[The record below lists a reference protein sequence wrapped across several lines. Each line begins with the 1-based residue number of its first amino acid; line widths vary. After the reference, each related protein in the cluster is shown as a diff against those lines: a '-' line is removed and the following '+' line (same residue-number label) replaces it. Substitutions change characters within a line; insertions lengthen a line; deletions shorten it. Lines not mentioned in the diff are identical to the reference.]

1 MNDTR
6 RLDALWAQHR
16 TLDTITAEMHSTG
29 MWVNKQWRDFLT
41 HCAQESIEQKR
52 QRVVELVNVDGFE
65 ATPHQLRGIIYRRH
79 AKPSLHRFDL
89 PDPYDKKM
97 FTDETCR
104 TISVSE
110 DKLLLLMVSGGCPD
124 ELLPIIEAWWDYQG
138 ELKRRSMLTSEK
150 FDQAIGPDNR
160 LRPGWNSCGTDTGRF
175 ACFTG
180 ETEVTSGSGPKRI
193 DEVRIG
199 DVVWTHQRRWRSVTN
214 VFRQGIHQVR
224 TYRFS
229 TGAILTCTV
238 DHRFLC
244 SDGSW
249 RTIQEIE
256 HERFEIVGAGA
267 GESTSGAGSVQ
278 KHGAHADDGTD
289 SRGAFDGSPQCWS
302 SDSEVLTSGGTEGPG
317 SGQILTLENWSEQ
330 PTLWQARAGDAEL
343 GGGLRRRVRIPDAYV
358 ARQAHVRAPDCDNG
372 TPGTEVIAGWDGRS
386 PHRQQSEEQRT
397 EQSGAG
403 DQWRAQD
410 DSLSAGKGQ
419 SGCFVEE
426 SHAAGSAEVFD
437 LEVAEDHSFE
447 VAGVWAHN
455 CSQPNVMNI
464 EQMLRAVFGPP
475 PGYVWVHADKSQLEL
490 RVMAVVAADNVLTD
504 ALNTGDVYSYD
515 AKNMFNLPADANVK
529 KDHAGLRKSAKIIR
543 LGRQYGAGEKTIL
556 GQALRQDRRFTFAR
570 TKLLVKTWDKVNYRI
585 PEYWREEMSR
595 VQECSYSESRLMM
608 RRRYYPRPPDL
619 NETVNYPVQATAAD
633 IMNTE
638 IITVWKRLA
647 VEVPAARIVT
657 QLHDAIDVE
666 CREVDQPAVER
677 IIDQEMNRD
686 WSFCG
691 RTANFPIERKT
702 ATHTDTWSAV

>member
-175 ACFTG
+175 AC
-180 ETEVTSGSGPKRI
+180 SK
-193 DEVRIG
+193 
-199 DVVWTHQRRWRSVTN
+199 
-214 VFRQGIHQVR
+214 
-224 TYRFS
+224 
-229 TGAILTCTV
+229 
-238 DHRFLC
+238 
-244 SDGSW
+244 
-249 RTIQEIE
+249 
-256 HERFEIVGAGA
+256 
-267 GESTSGAGSVQ
+267 
-278 KHGAHADDGTD
+278 
-289 SRGAFDGSPQCWS
+289 
-302 SDSEVLTSGGTEGPG
+302 
-317 SGQILTLENWSEQ
+317 
-330 PTLWQARAGDAEL
+330 
-343 GGGLRRRVRIPDAYV
+343 
-358 ARQAHVRAPDCDNG
+358 
-372 TPGTEVIAGWDGRS
+372 
-386 PHRQQSEEQRT
+386 
-397 EQSGAG
+397 
-403 DQWRAQD
+403 
-410 DSLSAGKGQ
+410 
-419 SGCFVEE
+419 
-426 SHAAGSAEVFD
+426 
-437 LEVAEDHSFE
+437 
-447 VAGVWAHN
+447 
-455 CSQPNVMNI
+455 PNVMNI

-666 CREVDQPAVER
+666 CREADQPAVER
-677 IIDQEMNRD
+677 IIDEEMNRE
-686 WSFCG
+686 WTFCG
-691 RTANFPIERKT
+691 RTAAFPIERKT